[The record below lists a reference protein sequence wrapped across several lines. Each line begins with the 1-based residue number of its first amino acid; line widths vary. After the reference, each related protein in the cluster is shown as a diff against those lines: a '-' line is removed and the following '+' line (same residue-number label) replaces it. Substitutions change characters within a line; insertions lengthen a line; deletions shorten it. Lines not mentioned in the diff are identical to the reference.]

1 MFTEALFLI
10 GRKWEQIKCLP
21 LHKWINKMWFKK
33 KDWQFFLEGNT
44 YLMICQFLSCP
55 SKENGYVDRY
65 PPWIYWH
72 YKNMSC

>member
-1 MFTEALFLI
+1 
-10 GRKWEQIKCLP
+10 
-21 LHKWINKMWFKK
+21 MWLKK
-33 KDWQFFLEGNT
+33 KRLAILYKGK
-44 YLMICQFLSCP
+44 YLPYDMSILSCP

>member
-1 MFTEALFLI
+1 MSI
-10 GRKWEQIKCLP
+10 N
-21 LHKWINKMWFKK
+21 KWINKMWLKK
-33 KDWQFFLEGNT
+33 KERLAILYRGQ
-44 YLMICQFLSCP
+44 YLPYDMSILSCP